1 MPPLAQAQV
10 RPTDSLVE
18 VLRRYEQHGFPSQ
31 FATRPGGNVR
41 CLSCQRDHPA
51 RWVGLL
57 AMHRL
62 ERRSSPDNEMAIAA
76 VECPAC
82 EERGTLALFF
92 GNSAPVADR
101 LLLSLL
107 DDRSREAIVDVD
119 VDLRVGLAP
128 RGSFAE

>member
-1 MPPLAQAQV
+1 MPPLASAQV

-18 VLRRYEQHGFPSQ
+18 VLRRYERHGFPSQ

-41 CLSCQRDHPA
+41 CLACQRDHPA

-62 ERRSSPDNEMAIAA
+62 EKKSNPGNEMAVAA

-82 EERGTLALFF
+82 EERGTLALSLA
-92 GNSAPVADR
+92 NSAPVAEK

-107 DDRSREAIVDVD
+107 DDRSREAMVDL
-119 VDLRVGLAP
+119 DLRVALTP